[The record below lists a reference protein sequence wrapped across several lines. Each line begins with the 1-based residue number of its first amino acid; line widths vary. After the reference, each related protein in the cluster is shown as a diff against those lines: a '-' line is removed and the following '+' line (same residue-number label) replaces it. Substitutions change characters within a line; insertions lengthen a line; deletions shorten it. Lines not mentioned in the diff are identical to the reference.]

1 MNMNIKSLI
10 LRLKQAEYKR
20 LEANR
25 IKEEIRRLPLTQR
38 IEIVSE
44 LRIESNKS
52 DNSDIIDVVNDIIN
66 DLRPPKSNG

>member
-1 MNMNIKSLI
+1 MNIKSLI

-25 IKEEIRRLPLTQR
+25 IKEEIRILPLTQR

-52 DNSDIIDVVNDIIN
+52 DNSDIIDVINDIIN
-66 DLRPPKSNG
+66 ETRPKR